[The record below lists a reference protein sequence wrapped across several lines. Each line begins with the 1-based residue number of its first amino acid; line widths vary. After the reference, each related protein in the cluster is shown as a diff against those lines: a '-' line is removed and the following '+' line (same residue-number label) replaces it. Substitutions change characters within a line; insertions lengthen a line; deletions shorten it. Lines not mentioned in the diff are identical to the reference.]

1 MEACL
6 ALDTDTAAGTALEA
20 KVSSLLV
27 RQAEV
32 EPRVAAAR
40 AEVARGEREA
50 VELYSR
56 LARSAIST
64 PSDPC

>member
-20 KVSSLLV
+20 QVSSLLV

>member
-6 ALDTDTAAGTALEA
+6 ALDTDTTAGTALEA
-20 KVSSLLV
+20 QVSSLLV

-64 PSDPC
+64 TSDPC